1 MTYKNDFIKA
11 LSICISLE
19 QDYGRPTQKVFECLD
34 FLYSPKGSKQE
45 LDLLKVEFQEEV
57 LKCLEVISEY
67 KGTVD
72 NWRIDCSLGFGLRQ
86 QCDFLLELLSST
98 FPCITGNNNGKGNI
112 VWWSI
117 LCNWRPIAFFGS
129 DTYGLLKD

>member
-1 MTYKNDFIKA
+1 MTYKDDFIKA

-34 FLYSPKGSKQE
+34 LLYSPKGSKQE
-45 LDLLKVEFQEEV
+45 LDLLKMEFQEEV
-57 LKCLEVISEY
+57 LKCLEILAEY

-72 NWRIDCSLGFGLRQ
+72 NWRIDCSLGFGVKD
-86 QCDFLLELLSST
+86 QCNFLSRLLDDNYPST
-98 FPCITGNNNGKGNI
+98 IGSNLDGV

-117 LCNWRPIAFFGS
+117 LCNWRYIAFFGTS
-129 DTYGLLKD
+129 ADVEAL